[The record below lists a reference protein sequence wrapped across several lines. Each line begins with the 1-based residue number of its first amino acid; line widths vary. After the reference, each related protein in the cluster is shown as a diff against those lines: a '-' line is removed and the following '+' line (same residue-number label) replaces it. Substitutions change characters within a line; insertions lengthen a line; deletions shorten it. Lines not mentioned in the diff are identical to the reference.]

1 MELAAIEP
9 HPDFGRAFEMHVF
22 ECRACHKTQT
32 YTLRL
37 RAPADGPPLPPVR
50 VRPPRQRP

>member
-1 MELAAIEP
+1 MELTAIEP